1 MGDVQ
6 QEAVR
11 AVSNA
16 ISSADVGLLQAIDSA
31 QEKWQQELST
41 AKESAT
47 SMLANVLS
55 QRESLRSSLSTA
67 AQLWHALKPAVV
79 TSPEKSFIPE
89 SPTKAP
95 PTSPTSETTHFL
107 ATADQMT
114 MVKALQ
120 NVSHTIFLMEFT
132 LAAPEA
138 LRRANDCLITIQDS
152 GLFDMH
158 TGNAASLVDGHAIL
172 TAVER
177 LRDVVLLEA
186 PQTLHVDSAPSYC
199 FANAATT
206 RNLLEDIVIRGV
218 FANAIPISQTNPRLL
233 VAAARVV
240 QAEETEDAW
249 WACHV
254 QRCASPQL
262 AAQVRPYG
270 ALRYKQRALDAV
282 IDTMKSVFRKKQ
294 RDLGLLEDLDL
305 DASER
310 SLKENPI
317 QLDIGDVLEWIDQ
330 RKLEN
335 DTVRRFVTPC
345 IPPSFS
351 LSASYEKE
359 LHHQFMRLVT
369 RLLHL
374 VHPDGSMV
382 LTESNLIQ
390 LTSWYNRYKNDVGE
404 QEEAI
409 DTFLTDS
416 DRSRLIV
423 ALQRHCSHSI
433 SAQVRAA
440 LATSGSPINGDLK
453 STPMTG
459 INGDIGGTGDA
470 SISIDKQGLWRPDLP
485 DVVLGCVR
493 EQVRSMLSLKIC
505 GLDQAIVQSVEESLT
520 DFQRQVREII
530 HEQRA
535 VFNDDVYGM
544 YICTAANSM
553 ARCLEYTEDM
563 RDMFVQLIPDANRSH
578 VENMMERVIEG
589 FRMTAST
596 ALLAL
601 INEISAAVHPHANRF
616 YEPHTGT
623 EIMLDVVAT
632 LEDHFSEF
640 EMHLLPFHF
649 EQLAIECLRRVVALY
664 LAPFLRLSD
673 CRDEDSI
680 ARRFTSLPT
689 FDEANL
695 AHDRDGLFDYGEDRE
710 VSSRRS
716 ENDCSDRRVSKGLI
730 TMSSEAVVAQIDK
743 DLNNVTRFMRRKVAL
758 YHKKQLE
765 PALEP
770 LLAIRSVYECL
781 PTAINMAQTYNEANL
796 VISRALNQPWVAEC
810 GIEGRMS
817 TRVAEVIWENRKDI
831 TPVVLLEAITMIRTA
846 GDRHDSASPSRMSSA
861 DDGQVWGSRRSD
873 GFKERIVIPDT
884 AIMENSTSSMLWI
897 PEHVLPAWSR
907 SKNI

>member
-11 AVSNA
+11 AVSQA
-16 ISSADVGLLQAIDSA
+16 ISSADVGLLQAVDSA
-31 QEKWQQELST
+31 QGKWQQELAT

-67 AQLWHALKPAVV
+67 ARLWHVLKPNAT
-79 TSPEKSFIPE
+79 TSSENSNVATSSTK
-89 SPTKAP
+89 PT
-95 PTSPTSETTHFL
+95 ETDQSQALIAAHFL
-107 ATADQMT
+107 ATPEQMT

-120 NVSHTIFLMEFT
+120 NVSHTIFLMEFI

-138 LRRANDCLITIQDS
+138 LRRAHEYLINIQDS
-152 GLFDMH
+152 GLFDVH
-158 TGNAASLVDGHAIL
+158 TGNAASLVDAHAVL

-186 PQTLHVDSAPSYC
+186 PHTLRVDSASSHC

-249 WACHV
+249 WASHV
-254 QRCASPQL
+254 QRCAGPHL

-294 RDLGLLEDLDL
+294 KDLGLLEEPDPDT
-305 DASER
+305 SER
-310 SLKENPI
+310 FQEKSVI
-317 QLDIGDVLEWIDQ
+317 QLDVIDVLEWIDQ
-330 RKLEN
+330 RKMEN

-345 IPPSFS
+345 IPPSFT
-351 LSASYEKE
+351 LSSSYEKE

-382 LTESNLIQ
+382 LTETNLIQ
-390 LTSWYNRYKNDVGE
+390 LTSWYNRYKTDIGE
-404 QEEAI
+404 QDEAI

-416 DRSRLIV
+416 DRSRLV
-423 ALQRHCSHSI
+423 TALQRHCSNAI
-433 SAQVRAA
+433 SAQVKAA
-440 LATSGSPINGDLK
+440 LMTKGSPQKDDLGF
-453 STPMTG
+453 SPVTGNENDVGETG
-459 INGDIGGTGDA
+459 ID
-470 SISIDKQGLWRPDLP
+470 IDKQGLWRSNLP
-485 DVVLGCVR
+485 DVILGCVR
-493 EQVRSMLSLKIC
+493 EQVRNMLSLKIQ
-505 GLDQAIVQSVEESLT
+505 GLDQAIVQAVEGSLT
-520 DFQRQVREII
+520 DFQRQVREIV
-530 HEQRA
+530 HEQR
-535 VFNDDVYGM
+535 VVLNDDDYGM
-544 YICTAANSM
+544 YLCAVANSM
-553 ARCLEYTEDM
+553 ARCLEHTEDM
-563 RDMFVQLIPDANRSH
+563 RDMFVQLVPDENRSY
-578 VENMMERVIEG
+578 VENKMERVIEG
-589 FRMTAST
+589 FRLTAST

-601 INEISAAVHPHANRF
+601 INEISGALYTHASRF

-632 LEDHFSEF
+632 LEDYFSEY

-649 EQLAIECLRRVVALY
+649 EQLAIECLRRVVAWY
-664 LAPFLRLSD
+664 LAPFLRLSGH
-673 CRDEDSI
+673 RDEDSV

-689 FDEANL
+689 FDEAAL
-695 AHDRDGLFDYGEDRE
+695 AHDRDIIYDYDGDRE

-716 ENDCSDRRVSKGLI
+716 ENDCRERRLSRGLS
-730 TMSSEAVVAQIDK
+730 TMSAEAVVAQIDK
-743 DLNNVTRFMRRKVAL
+743 DLSNVTRFMRRKVAL

-781 PTAINMAQTYNEANL
+781 PIALNMAQTYNEANL
-796 VISRALNQPWVAEC
+796 VITRALRHPWVSEC
-810 GIEGRMS
+810 GIEGHMS
-817 TRVAEVIWENRKDI
+817 ARVAEVIWESRKDV
-831 TPVVLLEAITMIRTA
+831 TPVVLLEAITMIRTTA
-846 GDRHDSASPSRMSSA
+846 DRHDSASPGRMPSA

-873 GFKERIVIPDT
+873 GFREQLVVRDAVIV
-884 AIMENSTSSMLWI
+884 ENSTSSLLWI
-897 PEHVLPAWSR
+897 PSWPK
-907 SKNI
+907 SKHC

>member
-55 QRESLRSSLSTA
+55 QRESLRCSLSTA
-67 AQLWHALKPAVV
+67 ARLWHVLKPNTATTTEESIVA
-79 TSPEKSFIPE
+79 T
-89 SPTKAP
+89 SPTKTKSTAQ
-95 PTSPTSETTHFL
+95 SSSAAHFL
-107 ATADQMT
+107 ATPEQMT

-120 NVSHTIFLMEFT
+120 NVSHTIFLMEFI

-138 LRRANDCLITIQDS
+138 LRRAHEYLINIQDS
-152 GLFDMH
+152 GLFDVH
-158 TGNAASLVDGHAIL
+158 TGNAASLVDAHAIL

-186 PQTLHVDSAPSYC
+186 PQTLCVDSASSHC
-199 FANAATT
+199 FANAAAT

-218 FANAIPISQTNPRLL
+218 FANAVPISQTNPRLL

-240 QAEETEDAW
+240 QAEETEDTW
-249 WACHV
+249 WASHV
-254 QRCASPQL
+254 QRCAGPHL

-282 IDTMKSVFRKKQ
+282 IGTMKSVFRKKQ
-294 RDLGLLEDLDL
+294 NDLGLLEEPALGNSKRAQDKN
-305 DASER
+305 A
-310 SLKENPI
+310 I
-317 QLDIGDVLEWIDQ
+317 QLDVGDVLEWIDQ
-330 RKLEN
+330 RKIEN

-345 IPPSFS
+345 IPPSFT
-351 LSASYEKE
+351 LSTSYEKE

-390 LTSWYNRYKNDVGE
+390 LTSWYNHYKNEIGE
-404 QEEAI
+404 QDEAI

-416 DRSRLIV
+416 DRKRLIT
-423 ALQRHCSHSI
+423 ALKRHCMHAI
-433 SAQVRAA
+433 SAQVGAV
-440 LATSGSPINGDLK
+440 LTTKGSPMSADLK
-453 STPMTG
+453 FSPVTG
-459 INGDIGGTGDA
+459 SESDNAGAGVDIDR
-470 SISIDKQGLWRPDLP
+470 QGLWRSNLP
-485 DVVLGCVR
+485 DVVISCVR
-493 EQVRSMLSLKIC
+493 EQVRSMLSLKIR
-505 GLDQAIVQSVEESLT
+505 GLDQAIVEAVEDSLT
-520 DFQRQVREII
+520 DFQRQVLEIV
-530 HEQRA
+530 HEQR
-535 VFNDDVYGM
+535 VLLNDAEYGM
-544 YICTAANSM
+544 YLCAVANSM

-563 RDMFVQLIPDANRSH
+563 RDLFVQLIPDENRSH
-578 VENMMERVIEG
+578 VENRMERVIEG

-596 ALLAL
+596 TLLAL
-601 INEISAAVHPHANRF
+601 INEISTALHTHAMRF

-632 LEDHFSEF
+632 LEDYFSEY

-649 EQLAIECLRRVVALY
+649 EQLAIECLRRVVAWY
-664 LAPFLRLSD
+664 LAPFLRLSGHK
-673 CRDEDSI
+673 DEDSI

-689 FDEANL
+689 FDEANV
-695 AHDRDGLFDYGEDRE
+695 AQERDIIFDYDGDRE

-716 ENDCSDRRVSKGLI
+716 ENDYGGRRVSRGLS
-730 TMSSEAVVAQIDK
+730 TMSAEAVVAQIDK
-743 DLNNVTRFMRRKVAL
+743 DLSNVTRFMRRKVVL

-765 PALEP
+765 PTLEP
-770 LLAIRSVYECL
+770 MLAIRSVYECL
-781 PTAINMAQTYNEANL
+781 PTALNMVQTYTEANL
-796 VISRALNQPWVAEC
+796 VITRALRHPWVSEY

-817 TRVAEVIWENRKDI
+817 ARVAEFIWESRKDV

-846 GDRHDSASPSRMSSA
+846 TDRQESTSPTRMSSA

-873 GFKERIVIPDT
+873 GFREHMAVRDV
-884 AIMENSTSSMLWI
+884 AVMENSASSMLWI
-897 PEHVLPAWSR
+897 PSWTRSR
-907 SKNI
+907 HC